1 MVTCM
6 DPTIRIK
13 HLLVVAAVLASL
25 AISVVPASGE
35 WFADLYAGP
44 ASTKKSQVSVEGT
57 KLDPAGDFTTKHQ
70 DVDFDASTSFG
81 GRFGYW
87 DETVSWLGVA
97 LDVSHFRPDAGSQTA
112 TIREYYEDMRVSFPI
127 PFAQIDITAT

>member
-6 DPTIRIK
+6 NPTNRIRR
-13 HLLVVAAVLASL
+13 LLVVAAVLASL

-70 DVDFDASTSFG
+70 DVDFDASPSFG
-81 GRFGYW
+81 ARSGYW
-87 DETVSWLGVA
+87 DNTVSRLGMPM
-97 LDVSHFRPDAGSQTA
+97 DVCHFRPNAGRQTPATTA
-112 TIREYYEDMRVSFPI
+112 TDAAGRVRQLI
-127 PFAQIDITAT
+127 TFASR